1 MSHFTVMVFGD
12 NAEEQLAPF
21 QENNMGNC
29 PDEYMEFNDETDYI
43 QKEWEDEDQ
52 ETKDKYNNDIDAYA
66 DDYHGYKKDEKT
78 GKYGYW
84 ENPNRKW
91 DWYQLG
97 GRWAGFFKLKPESK
111 GIEGRAGLFSK
122 GAEPGH
128 ADAVRKC
135 DIDFE
140 GMRAS
145 AEKEAG
151 EKYDEIMSIVGDSLN
166 EMHDW
171 THVREVMFPKDRDL
185 ARDFYNSQIAP
196 TRLKEWNS
204 KNDFKNSFISL
215 EDFKTTREE
224 YCKRQGD
231 ASFASFAVI
240 KDGVWY
246 EKGDMG
252 WWGMVSD
259 EKEQSN
265 WNAEVANLLAD
276 LPEDTLIS
284 LYDCHI

>member
-1 MSHFTVMVFGD
+1 MSHFTCMIFGD

-29 PDEYMEFNDETDYI
+29 PDEYMEFNDETEYI
-43 QKEWEDEDQ
+43 QKEWEGEDQ
-52 ETKDKYNNDIDAYA
+52 ETKDQYNNDIDAYA
-66 DDYHGYKKDEKT
+66 NDYHGFKKDDKT
-78 GKYGYW
+78 GRYGYW

-97 GRWAGFFKLKPESK
+97 GRWAGFFKLKP
-111 GIEGRAGLFSK
+111 GATGMEGQAGLFSR

-185 ARDFYNSQIAP
+185 ARDFYNSQIAQ

-215 EDFKTTREE
+215 EDFKTTKEE

-231 ASFASFAVI
+231 TAFAPFAII
-240 KDGVWY
+240 KDGTWY

-252 WWGMVSD
+252 WWGMVSG

-265 WNAEVANLLAD
+265 WNAEVADLLVD